1 MPLDKLESHLLRSL
15 PRELGGLD
23 GSTTAGIVECHYP
36 VKLRDNL
43 FEDLKAFRGEICGR
57 LVDAR
62 ESSPRFCEAIHN
74 SENNWIGPCAENDGD
89 LCGRPPCC
97 YGAISGSCINQ
108 VNFLLFEF
116 RRCLFRRLCIPLPIS
131 D

>member
-1 MPLDKLESHLLRSL
+1 MPLDKLESHLLRSC

-23 GSTTAGIVECHYP
+23 GSRAAGIVECHYP

-43 FEDLKAFRGEICGR
+43 FEDLKAFRGEICGW

-62 ESSPRFCEAIHN
+62 ESSPRFCEAIHE
-74 SENNWIGPCAENDGD
+74 SENNRVRPSAENNRD
-89 LCGRPPCC
+89 LCGSSPCR
-97 YGAISGSCINQ
+97 YGAVGGSCINQ
-108 VNFLLFEF
+108 VDFLLFEF
-116 RRCLFRRLCIPLPIS
+116 RRCLFRRLCISLPIS

>member
-23 GSTTAGIVECHYP
+23 GSTTAGMVECHYP

-62 ESSPRFCEAIHN
+62 ESSPGFAKLSTIPRTTGSVPAQKTM
-74 SENNWIGPCAENDGD
+74 G
-89 LCGRPPCC
+89 
-97 YGAISGSCINQ
+97 ISA
-108 VNFLLFEF
+108 VARLAAMVLLVEVV
-116 RRCLFRRLCIPLPIS
+116 
-131 D
+131 